1 MKHTTQSAEAAVAAA
16 CGTEA
21 LFSCPACSTQAQMPE
36 GSSVFVCPN
45 SDCGAETCRHC
56 GEEAHVPLK
65 CSEVEKKAETGV
77 RSVFNCLNY

>member
-1 MKHTTQSAEAAVAAA
+1 
-16 CGTEA
+16 
-21 LFSCPACSTQAQMPE
+21 MPE

-45 SDCGAETCRHC
+45 SECGAETCRHC

-77 RSVFNCLNY
+77 RSCSTACSFELQLQFELEL